1 MDTAQEMSWP
11 LAFFWDIKRVIHHPE
26 VQNEPLS
33 LLSLS
38 CNSGKVFHQ
47 KQGSSNRRDGE
58 RSHSPRQPGFV
69 SSLLQTPFLWLRLS
83 HLEQGKL
90 QGLSVAKG
98 VMPGQG
104 LNQLCVFFIPSCIHE
119 EVPLWRSSEIDGF
132 TPRKGVSH
140 FWIKTLHLPNAW
152 SLMCAWI

>member
-1 MDTAQEMSWP
+1 MDTDQEMSWP

-26 VQNEPLS
+26 VPLS

-38 CNSGKVFHQ
+38 CNSRKVFHQ
-47 KQGSSNRRDGE
+47 KQGSSNRGDGE
-58 RSHSPRQPGFV
+58 RSHSP
-69 SSLLQTPFLWLRLS
+69 SSLGWFQAFFRHLFPTLWLRVS

-90 QGLSVAKG
+90 QGMSVAKD

-104 LNQLCVFFIPSCIHE
+104 LNHFCVFFIPSCIHE

-132 TPRKGVSH
+132 APRKGVSH

-152 SLMCAWI
+152 G